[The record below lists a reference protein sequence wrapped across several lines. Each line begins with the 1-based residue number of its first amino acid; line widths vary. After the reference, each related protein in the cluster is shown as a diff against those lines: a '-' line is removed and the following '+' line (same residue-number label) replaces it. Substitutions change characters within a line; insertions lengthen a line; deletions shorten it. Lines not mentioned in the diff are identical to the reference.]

1 MISSKFFIS
10 NEPRYRVTRHLV
22 FWFVWWIYFG
32 GLHAANAFGR
42 KEISYFN
49 NLPFT
54 FVESILLL
62 FPQIVVT
69 YALLYFVLPRYLMKN
84 KYILGFIWFVI
95 IWSAAATLNVY
106 VVWYINPKVLAWIL
120 PETYMRNT
128 ARDPNTSYY
137 MALLVLFKGGLVPA
151 GIAVG
156 IKSFKNLWLKE
167 QRNLQLQKEKTQAQI
182 QLLIAQVHPHFLF
195 NTLNNIYSQT
205 QTESI
210 KGSNMILELSDLLR
224 YIIYEGNKPLVPL
237 EKELQM
243 LKDYINL
250 EKIRYD
256 SKLDIHTDFSARTED
271 IYISPLLLLPFI
283 ENSFKH
289 GTSKILLRPWI
300 NLKVELKDTFLTMK
314 LMNGKLSQ
322 TPQVDSYH
330 GIGIKNVFNRLELLY
345 PGKHELIVTSDQD
358 VFVIDLK
365 VELVKLSKDQLKA
378 ETHSIPNTISYA

>member
-1 MISSKFFIS
+1 MISSQFLIS
-10 NEPRYRVTRHLV
+10 NEPRYSFTRHLV
-22 FWFVWWIYFG
+22 FWLIWWIYFG
-32 GLHAANAFGR
+32 FLHAANAFGG

-54 FVESILLL
+54 ILESILLL
-62 FPQIVVT
+62 IPQIVVT

-84 KYILGFIWFVI
+84 RYFLTFVWIVVIWCV
-95 IWSAAATLNVY
+95 AATVNVY
-106 VVWYINPKVLAWIL
+106 VVWYVNPKVLAMIL
-120 PETYMRNT
+120 PERFLRKT
-128 ARDPNTSYY
+128 ARDPNASLY

-210 KGSNMILELSDLLR
+210 KGSKMILELSDLLR

-256 SKLDIHTDFSARTED
+256 SKLDIHTDFSDRTED
-271 IYISPLLLLPFI
+271 IFISPLLLLPFI

-289 GTSKILLRPWI
+289 GTSKILVRPWI
-300 NLKVELKDTFLTMK
+300 NLKVDLKDNFLTMK
-314 LMNGKLSQ
+314 LMNGKLSHN
-322 TPQVDSYH
+322 TNEDTHH

-345 PGKHELIVTSDQD
+345 PGRHELIVTSDTD

-365 VELVKLSKDQLKA
+365 VELIKLSKDQRKA
-378 ETHSIPNTISYA
+378 ETSSVPNTISYA